1 MEVVSNGDNSF
12 IYNTLFFSTSDRT
25 MNNINMIKA
34 IHQWVVRYGMDQ
46 MPEDIEEW
54 YDEEIGTTEPDYILG
69 YSEDDVQDEL
79 SLIDSY
85 DKISHN
91 EDREN
96 SQQFAL
102 ELMEGGE

>member
-1 MEVVSNGDNSF
+1 MS
-12 IYNTLFFSTSDRT
+12 
-25 MNNINMIKA
+25 NINIIKS

-54 YDEEIGTTEPDYILG
+54 YDEEIETTEPDYVLG
-69 YSEDDVQDEL
+69 YSADDVQDEL

-85 DKISHN
+85 DKISDN

-102 ELMEGGE
+102 ELMEGRNE